1 MPPMRSASFVFC
13 TLLLP
18 ASLGA
23 QPPQR
28 DPQAVLIAQRALA
41 AMGSAG
47 GAPDF
52 ETIAQGTVTLLGT
65 EGSVQGTF
73 VLKTGRLGQ
82 LRGDYVIGG
91 QPSAVVYNGGRG
103 VQQGANGK
111 VEQVPL
117 GMAVYKRA
125 DHFPV
130 LSMLAEFADPSVGV
144 RLLGVETINGA
155 PAWRLELKRP
165 LSPQEDPTGYYGPL
179 ARCEAFVDQAS
190 GLVSKLRYNVPAARN
205 LADQYPMELLY
216 TDYRREGGFVVPH
229 TITQFVAGHQIAV
242 YQITSFSVSPGLND
256 TDFQLPR

>member
-1 MPPMRSASFVFC
+1 MHHFRSLLFL
-13 TLLLP
+13 TLLLLISIP
-18 ASLGA
+18 IAA
-23 QPPQR
+23 QQPPQR

-52 ETIAQGTVTLLGT
+52 ETIAQGAVTLLGT
-65 EGSVQGTF
+65 EGSVQGTV

-103 VQQGANGK
+103 VQQVANGK

-117 GMAVYKRA
+117 SMAVYKRA

-144 RLLGVETINGA
+144 HLLGVET
-155 PAWRLELKRP
+155 
-165 LSPQEDPTGYYGPL
+165 
-179 ARCEAFVDQAS
+179 
-190 GLVSKLRYNVPAARN
+190 
-205 LADQYPMELLY
+205 
-216 TDYRREGGFVVPH
+216 
-229 TITQFVAGHQIAV
+229 
-242 YQITSFSVSPGLND
+242 
-256 TDFQLPR
+256 